1 MKNLITIGSII
12 GVGTTL
18 SLIIFGSMA
27 FIIGPNS
34 RPNHRPNHRH
44 NADYTIELTK
54 KGTVIINNDTIKL
67 NQLEEYIVNDNI

>member
-34 RPNHRPNHRH
+34 RPNHRH

>member
-12 GVGTTL
+12 GAGTTL
-18 SLIIFGSMA
+18 ILIIFASMS
-27 FIIGPNS
+27 FIAGPNP
-34 RPNHRPNHRH
+34 RHKHKH

>member
-1 MKNLITIGSII
+1 MKNLIKII
-12 GVGTTL
+12 GIVF
-18 SLIIFGSMA
+18 LIIVADIGILASMA
-27 FIIGPNS
+27 FIIG
-34 RPNHRPNHRH
+34 PNHRH